1 MLFTWTVKGDY
12 ITMGSKKKAA
22 KEKPLDKMTAKELR
36 ELAKEIPGISGA
48 HGMNKPE
55 LISEIKK
62 ARGIVEVPLKKTDS
76 SVRELKLKMKDLKA
90 KRKAALESDNTK
102 MSIIYKRRILKL
114 KKKTRR

>member
-1 MLFTWTVKGDY
+1 
-12 ITMGSKKKAA
+12 
-22 KEKPLDKMTAKELR
+22 
-36 ELAKEIPGISGA
+36 
-48 HGMNKPE
+48 MNKPE

-102 MSIIYKRRILKL
+102 MSMIYKRRILKL